1 MGGIDISLGPKTP
14 MMDALNIAATA
25 LQAQGVNVGVIAN
38 NVANAETPGYTP
50 QQTNFIAMNPGVTVG
65 PIIASSSAEVDLGSE
80 LVNLIMA
87 QQAYAAAAKVA
98 SASITMTHNLLNA
111 I

>member
-1 MGGIDISLGPKTP
+1 

-38 NVANAETPGYTP
+38 NVANATTPGYTP
-50 QQTNFIAMNPGVTVG
+50 QQTNFIAMNPGVTAG
-65 PIIASSSAEVDLGSE
+65 PIIASSSAGVDLGNQ

-98 SASITMTHNLLNA
+98 SASITMAHDLLAA

>member
-1 MGGIDISLGPKTP
+1 

-38 NVANAETPGYTP
+38 NIANADTPGYTP

-65 PIIASSSAEVDLGSE
+65 PIIASSSAEVDLSNQ
-80 LVNLIMA
+80 LVNLIVA

-98 SASITMTHNLLNA
+98 SASITMTHDLLSA